1 MYYTPEAPR
10 KEDFCM
16 TRFIFALQ
24 NIAVL
29 DSNCG
34 GVITKPQTT
43 IQNRDRDGDGMY
55 DIIDYCVW
63 NIVAPVD
70 TLIKIDTEM
79 LELEF
84 EIECR
89 SDFLEVR
96 NFIPSQRCICVKL
109 KTVLR
114 SAIYNCQDMLL

>member
-1 MYYTPEAPR
+1 
-10 KEDFCM
+10 M

-29 DSNCG
+29 DPNCG
-34 GVITKPQTT
+34 GVITESQAI

-70 TLIKIDTEM
+70 TLIKIDIEM

-96 NFIPSQRCICVKL
+96 NFIPSQHCICVKL
-109 KTVLR
+109 KTVFR
-114 SAIYNCQDMLL
+114 SAFYYCQDMLM